1 MGLGPVTGTEGRERP
16 ELAGV
21 QLGRAEQK
29 GALHGGVY
37 MGVSGKGGGKK
48 GWLTGSMDART

>member
-16 ELAGV
+16 ELAGM

-37 MGVSGKGGGKK
+37 VGVRQGRWKERLAHRVHGC
-48 GWLTGSMDART
+48 